1 VRENR
6 VPLLIRYDGSA
17 KAAYIYL
24 KPNDTKVARTI
35 VTDSAVNLD
44 FDARG
49 HLVGIEILDASK
61 VLPQE
66 VLAAVKA
73 DTSR

>member
-1 VRENR
+1 
-6 VPLLIRYDGSA
+6 
-17 KAAYIYL
+17 
-24 KPNDTKVARTI
+24 VARTI

-49 HLVGIEILDASK
+49 HRVGIEILDASK